1 MRPYGAHCA
10 GNMDAEHKRW
20 KALRRHTMLAGSNLS
35 YRKARFIPCSLR
47 AENERGAQALES
59 FFSFF
64 VLFAYRTNESRKTK
78 KNTLRENVNMQIVL
92 LIYYYNLLYLQ
103 HYLLPSMIP
112 LFHASTISIGMEKED
127 ECTFGC
133 CEENQQLTT
142 SDSAEN
148 HALQNLCTF
157 QIALVSARKA

>member
-1 MRPYGAHCA
+1 
-10 GNMDAEHKRW
+10 
-20 KALRRHTMLAGSNLS
+20 
-35 YRKARFIPCSLR
+35 
-47 AENERGAQALES
+47 
-59 FFSFF
+59 
-64 VLFAYRTNESRKTK
+64 
-78 KNTLRENVNMQIVL
+78 MQIVL
-92 LIYYYNLLYLQ
+92 LLYYYNLLYLQ

-142 SDSAEN
+142 SDSAKN